1 MTDVTGFDA
10 THPFEALQDLFDN
23 RLPPSE
29 IEPVRKH
36 LASCAT
42 CQRAWQDLDT
52 SRAATT
58 LLRLERELPD
68 GLLADVVTA
77 LDAPGSLG
85 GPAAA
90 VSARPWIGGRRAWL
104 RAAAVAVA
112 AVGVGVWRFR
122 REDPAI
128 PALVA
133 RDLDRVTTG
142 ALALDVRT
150 DQAAVLE
157 AHFVR
162 SGLAGI
168 RVLDLAMMGYVLEG
182 GSRHDL
188 GGRPSALYVYRDRS
202 RRPLVCQMYAGA
214 LADLPATDDV
224 RDNGPFRFHVYLE
237 GGATAVFWQEG
248 RIVCALA
255 SIMPR
260 DEVVA
265 LAFAKAMLPG

>member
-1 MTDVTGFDA
+1 MTKVNGFDT

-29 IEPVRKH
+29 IEPVRNH

-42 CQRAWQDLDT
+42 CQSVWQDLDT
-52 SRAATT
+52 SRAATAS
-58 LLRLERELPD
+58 LRAGRELPD
-68 GLLADVVTA
+68 GLLADVVAA

-85 GPAAA
+85 ERADTA
-90 VSARPWIGGRRAWL
+90 SARSWIGGRRTWL
-104 RAAAVAVA
+104 SAAAVAVV

-122 REDPAI
+122 REDSAI
-128 PALVA
+128 PARVA
-133 RDLDRVTTG
+133 RDLERVTTG
-142 ALALDVRT
+142 ALALDMRT

-157 AHFVR
+157 AHFSR

-214 LADLPATDDV
+214 LADLPTTDDV

-237 GGATAVFWQEG
+237 GGATTVFWQEG
-248 RIVCALA
+248 PIVCALA
-255 SIMPR
+255 STLPR

-265 LAFAKAMLPG
+265 LAFAKAMLPA